1 MGWWDGLLGRVGAYR
16 TATITL
22 LAVHAAAAL
31 LGHLGMLDVDPV
43 ALAAT
48 VGAASAGTLLTS
60 LVGALV
66 SGVRAHVESSL
77 ITGLLLALL
86 LWPALTFESLVGA
99 GLVGAAAGISKVLV
113 RWRGRHLLNPA
124 AAGAL
129 VAGLVVAP
137 VLGTAAPV
145 WWVATPLLAPV
156 VLVAGLLVLRRTG
169 TGPVAVAYG
178 LTYLAVTLPRLV
190 LSGQP
195 PLDALASVLGSHPVL
210 VVAAFMVVEPLTQA
224 PRRRERVAIAV
235 LVGGLAGVP
244 FAVGPLSTSPELAIV
259 AGNVVAALVA
269 APRALR
275 LVVVGH
281 GSPGPGAHEVL
292 LRPARPLRWQPGQ
305 WAEIDVVRMRPDG
318 RGRRRVFSL
327 VPAGRNAVAVAFS
340 VRERPSAF
348 KRALLAAPVGST
360 VRATYV
366 GGDFLLPDDPTRPVL
381 MIAGGIGVT
390 PFISQIEHAGP
401 RDMVLVLVCP
411 TGMPPPYLRRLART
425 RVRVV
430 IVSPEP
436 VPALPPR
443 WTWHCGTRLTSSA
456 LRAVMPD
463 LPRRAAY
470 VSGSP
475 DLVRRARAVLREV
488 GVRRVRTDTF
498 TGYGRRPAHRSP
510 GGAPPAPAA
519 PAPAEAV
526 RAGRKVPVRRR
537 SRAADA
543 RPGPGGITAGASR

>member
-1 MGWWDGLLGRVGAYR
+1 MGRFDGLAGGVGAYR
-16 TATITL
+16 TATLAL
-22 LAVHAAAAL
+22 LTVHAAAGG

-60 LVGALV
+60 LVGGLV

-86 LWPALTFESLVGA
+86 LWPALTVESLVGA
-99 GLVGAAAGISKVLV
+99 GLVGAAAGLSKVLV

-156 VLVAGLLVLRRTG
+156 VLLAGLAVLRRTG
-169 TGPVAVAYG
+169 TGTVAAAYG
-178 LTYLAVTLPRLV
+178 LTYLAVTVPRLV
-190 LSGQP
+190 LSGQGA
-195 PLDALASVLGSHPVL
+195 LDALASVIGSHPVL

-224 PRRRERVAIAV
+224 PRRRPRLAVAV
-235 LVGGLAGVP
+235 LVGVLAGVP
-244 FAVGPLSTSPELAIV
+244 FAAGPLSTSPELAIV
-259 AGNVVAALVA
+259 AGNLLTALVA

-281 GSPGPGAHEVL
+281 GSPGPGSHEVL
-292 LRPARPLRWQPGQ
+292 LRPARALRWQPGQ

-327 VPAGRNAVAVAFS
+327 VPAGRDAVAVAFS
-340 VRERPSAF
+340 VRDRPSAF
-348 KRALLAAPVGST
+348 KRALMAAPVGST
-360 VRATYV
+360 VRATTV

-425 RVRVV
+425 RARVV
-430 IVSPEP
+430 IVSPDP

-443 WTWHCGTRLTSSA
+443 WTWHRGTRLTLSA
-456 LRAVMPD
+456 LASAMPD

-475 DLVRRARAVLREV
+475 DLVRRARAVLREA
-488 GVRRVRTDTF
+488 GVRHVRTDTF

-510 GGAPPAPAA
+510 GGAATAAPDAQAPAA
-519 PAPAEAV
+519 
-526 RAGRKVPVRRR
+526 RARRR
-537 SRAADA
+537 VPGSRRDRVAA
-543 RPGPGGITAGASR
+543 PVEQGGVPAGATR